1 MNKIVIFLSA
11 VVLFFVTVGSA
22 NASLFPQGNGTV
34 YDEASKRYWWQD
46 LSDFTSMNYEEQV
59 DAISDIGYGFH
70 LASDGEMEA
79 LFTNEIQ
86 DIHDAFIHS
95 GTSSGAQF
103 YYDYFGFYELEGPLV
118 PLENPTFPTHYI
130 AMVEFCTTQ
139 PYPNYSSMSLGEYY
153 LKDTYYSSNFGAWVA
168 SASPIPI
175 PATLLLFG
183 SGLIGIVGIRRKFK
197 K

>member
-22 NASLFPQGNGTV
+22 NATFVDQGNGTLW
-34 YDEASKRYWWQD
+34 DTESERYWWQD
-46 LSDFTSMNYEEQV
+46 LSDFTSMDYEEQL
-59 DAISDIGYGFH
+59 DAISDIGYGYH
-70 LASDGEMEA
+70 LASDEEMEA
-79 LFTNEIQ
+79 LFTNTIQ
-86 DIHDAFIHS
+86 DIHNAFIHS

-103 YYDYFGFYELEGPLV
+103 YYQYFGFYELEGPD
-118 PLENPTFPTHYI
+118 PGTHYT
-130 AMVEFCTTQ
+130 AWVEFCTTQ

-153 LKDTYYSSNFGAWVA
+153 LEDTYYSSNFGAWVA

-183 SGLIGIVGIRRKFK
+183 SGLIGITGIRRKFK